1 VEVPRPWPRLTYE
14 ESMDRFG
21 SDKPDT
27 RYGMELVDL
36 SDLFAGGEL
45 RIFADAVAAGGRVKG
60 FVAPGA
66 AGWSRRELDGL
77 VQEAKARGASG
88 LVWAAFA
95 GSEVRSP
102 IASRLS
108 DDDVA
113 GIRARS
119 GAADG
124 DLLVI
129 VADRPDRV
137 AVALDGLRRLLAE
150 RLGLVPEGRWDFLWV
165 TRFPMF
171 EWSDEEGKWVA
182 KHHPFTAPVTD
193 DLDPATALARAYDI
207 VLNGIELGSGSV
219 RIHRPDLQ
227 SRVFAVLGIAGDEAE
242 EKFGHMLR
250 AFRYGV
256 PPHAGFAFGLD
267 RVAMMLAGRSNIRD
281 VIAFPKTASGLEP
294 LTGAPSPP
302 SMEQLDL
309 LGLRFV
315 EEERRPGPPPAP

>member
-1 VEVPRPWPRLTYE
+1 
-14 ESMDRFG
+14 M
-21 SDKPDT
+21 
-27 RYGMELVDL
+27 
-36 SDLFAGGEL
+36 
-45 RIFADAVAAGGRVKG
+45 
-60 FVAPGA
+60 
-66 AGWSRRELDGL
+66 
-77 VQEAKARGASG
+77 
-88 LVWAAFA
+88 AFA
-95 GSEVRSP
+95 GSEIRSP
-102 IASRLS
+102 IAARLS
-108 DDDVA
+108 EDELS

-119 GAADG
+119 GAGDG
-124 DLLVI
+124 DLLLI

-137 AVALDGLRRLLAE
+137 HVALDGLRRLLAE
-150 RLGLVPEGRWDFLWV
+150 RLGLVPEGRWDFLWI

-182 KHHPFTAPVTD
+182 THHPFTAPVTD
-193 DLDPATALARAYDI
+193 DLDPATAVARAYDI
-207 VLNGIELGSGSV
+207 VLNGVELGSGSV

-227 SRVFAVLGIAGDEAE
+227 SRVFEVLGIGADEAE

-302 SMEQLDL
+302 SPEQLDL

-315 EEERRPGPPPAP
+315 DEERTTGPGAAPGP